1 MPRLPC
7 VSFVGG
13 SSFTWHRSGTP
24 GDRSLLRRPPPADP
38 APKGAV
44 TTAAKRTQLAGP
56 TPERVLEAVP
66 AHSALGSAR
75 SRAGARAPARRPHAW
90 PRSACSIPVG
100 PRPPGPPRR
109 RRSRRSPRSLSGP
122 GTRCLISKSRP
133 RCSRK
138 RPLRAQEQ
146 RHGGRA
152 ACGRSSTPPGPAVW
166 TWAKGATTPCLGFP
180 VWRRHTATAPPRGRC
195 GVPWPVKV
203 RGPGVPWP
211 SAVRGLSVNTGSD
224 AAEPRP
230 SASASQNP
238 SVRPHCQ
245 MPTNNSETRP
255 HEGLK

>member
-24 GDRSLLRRPPPADP
+24 GDRSLLRPPSRPSSQGCRDR
-38 APKGAV
+38 GC
-44 TTAAKRTQLAGP
+44 Q
-56 TPERVLEAVP
+56 
-66 AHSALGSAR
+66 AHSAGRTRTGNACWR
-75 SRAGARAPARRPHAW
+75 RCRHTVRWAVPGAGPGRGPLHGDLTRGLVPRAPSRW
-90 PRSACSIPVG
+90 G
-100 PRPPGPPRR
+100 PRPPGPPRGC
-109 RRSRRSPRSLSGP
+109 RSRRSPRSLSGP

-146 RHGGRA
+146 RRGGRA

>member
-24 GDRSLLRRPPPADP
+24 GDRSLLRPPSRPSSQGCCDR
-38 APKGAV
+38 GC
-44 TTAAKRTQLAGP
+44 Q
-56 TPERVLEAVP
+56 
-66 AHSALGSAR
+66 AHSAGRTHTGTRVGGGAGTQCAGQCPEPGWGAGPCTATSRVASFRVLHPGGS
-75 SRAGARAPARRPHAW
+75 
-90 PRSACSIPVG
+90 
-100 PRPPGPPRR
+100 RPPGPPRR
-109 RRSRRSPRSLSGP
+109 CRSRRSPRSLSGP

-146 RHGGRA
+146 RRGGRA
-152 ACGRSSTPPGPAVW
+152 ACGRSSTPPRPAVW